1 MDTGGKSDNGAEDAP
16 AGDRQFAE
24 FARRVFQASV
34 DRLPDIAVRRLKQS
48 REKALNAPG
57 AGD

>member
-1 MDTGGKSDNGAEDAP
+1 VATKGKSDNGAADLIAVE
-16 AGDRQFAE
+16 RQLVD

-34 DRLPDIAVRRLKQS
+34 DRLPDIAVRRLKQA
-48 REKALNAPG
+48 REEALKALS